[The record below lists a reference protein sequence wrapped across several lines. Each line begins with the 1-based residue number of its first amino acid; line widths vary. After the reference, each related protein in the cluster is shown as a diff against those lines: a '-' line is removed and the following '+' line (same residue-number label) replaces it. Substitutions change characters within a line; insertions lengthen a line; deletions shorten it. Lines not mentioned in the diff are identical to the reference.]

1 MATVRLVAPRNGW
14 AARVDEQ
21 GDTRMGFGEWLRRS
35 REARGV
41 TLEGITQETRIPR
54 RHLEA
59 IERGNLSLLPEFY
72 QRAEVR
78 AIARTIGLDEEMA
91 LARLQSA
98 VTPVQPVVDVPQRVE
113 PARRA
118 PTGSVAWAAGAL
130 VLGAVLLL
138 WWGVSGW
145 SFMTETAADSS
156 ATPAQRSTTAPLP
169 LDAPATTP
177 AITAA
182 TTPAAVD
189 STLRLSPERTLDV
202 ALPPPP
208 DAALPAPA
216 AAVTELVVTSEPE
229 GARVTVNGIGWGTTP
244 IAIRHLP
251 PGEKRI
257 RVSKVGFQAAERVL
271 VVEDGRRQS
280 VSISLPAVP

>member
-1 MATVRLVAPRNGW
+1 
-14 AARVDEQ
+14 
-21 GDTRMGFGEWLRRS
+21 MGFGEWLRRS

-54 RHLEA
+54 KHLEA

-98 VTPVQPVVDVPQRVE
+98 VTPVQPVVDVPPIAE

-118 PTGSVAWAAGAL
+118 PTGSIAWAAGAL
-130 VLGAVLLL
+130 VLGAVLL

-145 SFMTETAADSS
+145 SFTTETAADSS
-156 ATPAQRSTTAPLP
+156 ARPAQRSATAPLP
-169 LDAPATTP
+169 LDAPAPTPITLGTTP
-177 AITAA
+177 GITPA

-189 STLRLSPERTLDV
+189 STLRLSPERTSDV

-208 DAALPAPA
+208 DAALASPAT
-216 AAVTELVVTSEPE
+216 AVTELVVTSEPE

-280 VSISLPAVP
+280 VSIPLPAVP